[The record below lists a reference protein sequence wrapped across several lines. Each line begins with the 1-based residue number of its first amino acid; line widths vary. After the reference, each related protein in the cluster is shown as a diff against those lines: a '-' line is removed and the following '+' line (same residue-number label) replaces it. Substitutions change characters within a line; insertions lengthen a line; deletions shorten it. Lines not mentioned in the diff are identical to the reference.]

1 MLRLSLFLCN
11 LVQATGNWDCGALKL
26 ESIYHYFLGKAPEFS
41 LFEIHLNKN
50 RLISIC
56 VSDLSI
62 EICRLHSETGDFCK
76 SDMHDNLHIPYCSHL
91 VLYTAVISK
100 ENSLLPSHNN
110 SLEEN

>member
-1 MLRLSLFLCN
+1 MN
-11 LVQATGNWDCGALKL
+11 L
-26 ESIYHYFLGKAPEFS
+26 HF
-41 LFEIHLNKN
+41 LFEIHLNNN

-62 EICRLHSETGDFCK
+62 EICRLHSETGDFCT
-76 SDMHDNLHIPYCSHL
+76 SDMHDNLNIPYCSHL

>member
-1 MLRLSLFLCN
+1 MN
-11 LVQATGNWDCGALKL
+11 L
-26 ESIYHYFLGKAPEFS
+26 HF
-41 LFEIHLNKN
+41 LFEIHLNNN

-62 EICRLHSETGDFCK
+62 EICRLPSETSDFCT
-76 SDMHDNLHIPYCSHL
+76 SDMHDNLHIPYCSYL
-91 VLYTAVISK
+91 VLYTALISK

>member
-1 MLRLSLFLCN
+1 MNF
-11 LVQATGNWDCGALKL
+11 
-26 ESIYHYFLGKAPEFS
+26 HF
-41 LFEIHLNKN
+41 LFEIHLNNN

-62 EICRLHSETGDFCK
+62 EICRLHSETGDFCT
-76 SDMHDNLHIPYCSHL
+76 SDMQDNLHIPYCSHL
-91 VLYTAVISK
+91 VLYTALISK